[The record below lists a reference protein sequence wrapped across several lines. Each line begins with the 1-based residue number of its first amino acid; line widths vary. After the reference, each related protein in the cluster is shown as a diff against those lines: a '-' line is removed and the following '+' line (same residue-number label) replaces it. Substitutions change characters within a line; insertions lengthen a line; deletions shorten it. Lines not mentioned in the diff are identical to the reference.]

1 MLIDGK
7 QISKNVLREV
17 ASEAAIIYKNL
28 KRKPGLNIILV
39 GNNPASE
46 TYVRSKLK
54 VCESVGISGVLTRL
68 DSSASFS
75 EIKSEIDNNNNNS
88 EIDGILIQLPL
99 PGHLD
104 SEKLINYISSNKDVD
119 GLTIENIGLLNS
131 DKPNFIP
138 ATPYGIIKIFE
149 NLNINLQG
157 KNIVIIGR
165 SNIVGRPLFS
175 LLSGKKYNST
185 VTLCNSYTQNLI
197 KHTLNADI
205 LIVAA
210 GKPGIINGEMVK
222 EGVIV
227 IDVGTNRVEDLNKK
241 SGYRLIGDVDFESV
255 SKKASLITPV
265 PGGVGPMTIAMLM
278 KNICFSASQR

>member
-7 QISKNVLREV
+7 QISKNVLQEV
-17 ASEAAIIYKNL
+17 TSEAVAIYKNL

-54 VCESVGISGVLTRL
+54 VCESVGINGILTRF
-68 DSSASFS
+68 DSSVSFD
-75 EIKSEIDNNNNNS
+75 EIKAEIVNNNNSS

-99 PGHLD
+99 PDHLD
-104 SEKLINYISSNKDVD
+104 SEKLINFISSNKDVD

-149 NLNINLQG
+149 NLNINLEG

-165 SNIVGRPLFS
+165 SNIVGRPMFS

-185 VTLCNSYTQNLI
+185 VTLCNSYTQNLD
-197 KHTLNADI
+197 KYTSNADI

-241 SGYRLIGDVDFESV
+241 KGYGLIGDVDFESV

-278 KNICFSASQR
+278 KNICFSASKR